1 MMDVFFNTLPQP
13 KRLPSIVTWGNFDGM
28 HLGHQAIMQAL
39 KESDLNS
46 TVVLFDPHPKV
57 FFNSAHHIDI
67 MCLNDKIQ
75 FLASMGINQVLV
87 CDFNAS
93 FSRLSAQQFLQKIVI
108 NEVLADTVVLGHQ
121 AHFGA
126 DRKGDLALA
135 ASMGLKTMEIAWHY
149 DEEGRKISSTLLR
162 KMLQQGDVALVN
174 RMIGR
179 RWSLQAKLEQTSR
192 SKPYILQALGLKA
205 LGNGAYPAKLLMK
218 QSSLDVLLQVTSHA
232 GHHVVSVID
241 GLDGL
246 AQKLPDSL
254 SVVLDG

>member
-1 MMDVFFNTLPQP
+1 MMDVFFNMLPQP

-46 TVVLFDPHPKV
+46 VVVLFDPHPKV

-67 MCLNDKIQ
+67 MSLNDKIQ

-108 NEVLADTVVLGHQ
+108 NEVLADTIVLGHQ

-135 ASMGLKTMEIAWHY
+135 ASMGLKALEIAWHY
-149 DEEGRKISSTLLR
+149 DEEGHKISSTLLR
-162 KMLQQGDVALVN
+162 KLLQQGDVALVN

-179 RWSLQAKLEQTSR
+179 SWSFKAKLEQPSI
-192 SKPYILQALGLKA
+192 SKSYMLQALGLKA
-205 LGNGAYPAKLLMK
+205 LGDGTYSAKLLSK

-232 GHHVVSVID
+232 GHQVVSVID
-241 GLDGL
+241 GLDGFS
-246 AQKLPDSL
+246 KELPESL
-254 SVVLDG
+254 SVVLEG

>member
-1 MMDVFFNTLPQP
+1 MMDVFFNALPQD

-28 HLGHQAIMQAL
+28 HLGHQAIMRAL
-39 KESDLNS
+39 KQSDLTS
-46 TVVLFDPHPKV
+46 VVVLFDPHPKV
-57 FFNSAHHIDI
+57 FFKSDDHIDI
-67 MCLNDKIQ
+67 MSLNDKIQ
-75 FLASMGINQVLV
+75 YLASIGVNQVLV

-108 NEVLADTVVLGHQ
+108 DEVLADTVVLGRQ

-135 ASMGLKTMEIAWHY
+135 ASMGLKTLEIAWHY

-162 KMLQQGDVALVN
+162 QLLQQGDVSSVN
-174 RMIGR
+174 RMMGR
-179 RWSLQAKLEQTSR
+179 PWSFKAKFEQASTSK
-192 SKPYILQALGLKA
+192 SYHLQALSFKA
-205 LGNGAYPAKLLMK
+205 LGDGMYSAKLMMK

-232 GHHVVSVID
+232 GNQMVSIID

-246 AQKLPDSL
+246 VNELPESI
-254 SVVLDG
+254 SVVLG